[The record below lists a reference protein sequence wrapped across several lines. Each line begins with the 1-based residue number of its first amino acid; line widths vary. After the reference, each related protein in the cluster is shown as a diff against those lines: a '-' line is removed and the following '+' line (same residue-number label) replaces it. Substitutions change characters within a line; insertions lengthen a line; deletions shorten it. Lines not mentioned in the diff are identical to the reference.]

1 MVTFI
6 SYAKKTFVSILLF
19 GIVVLILEIISISSV
34 FPVVYSINDENFY
47 EKFIFLNNF
56 KEFFSQ
62 NQFNFSLVLLLALF
76 LVITLKN
83 SLMTYFYWLESKFI
97 IQTQEKLSKNLYNNL
112 LNQDFTFHQNNNSAE
127 LITRIRTDS
136 IQIRE
141 AISAMFKLF
150 QSTIFIFG
158 ILIFLIIIEP
168 IGFAITFLVF
178 FLMGTTFNFLTSKKK
193 YRNRTSKTR
202 ARNFENKEVTR
213 ELWRN

>member
-1 MVTFI
+1 MKIIPLIWSLLSHTQ
-6 SYAKKTFVSILLF
+6 KKTFVSILLF

-34 FPVVYSINDENFY
+34 FPVVYSINDENFH
-47 EKFIFLNNF
+47 EKFIFLNDF

-62 NQFNFSLVLLLALF
+62 NQFNLSLVLLLALF
-76 LVITLKN
+76 LVVTLKN

-112 LNQDFTFHQNNNSAE
+112 LNQDFTYHQNNNSAE

-136 IQIRE
+136 LQIRE

-150 QSTIFIFG
+150 QSTIFILG

-168 IGFAITFLVF
+168 IGFAITFSVF
-178 FLMGTTFNFLTSKKK
+178 FFNGYDIQFSYVKKK
-193 YRNRTSKTR
+193 Y
-202 ARNFENKEVTR
+202 
-213 ELWRN
+213 

>member
-1 MVTFI
+1 MNIIPLIWSLLSHTQ
-6 SYAKKTFVSILLF
+6 KKTFVSILLF

-76 LVITLKN
+76 LVVTLKN

-150 QSTIFIFG
+150 QKHNIYFWNIDISNNYRTDRICNY
-158 ILIFLIIIEP
+158 
-168 IGFAITFLVF
+168 FLVF
-178 FLMGTTFNFLTSKKK
+178 FLMGTTFNFLTSKKV
-193 YRNRTSKTR
+193 SK
-202 ARNFENKEVTR
+202 
-213 ELWRN
+213 

>member
-1 MVTFI
+1 
-6 SYAKKTFVSILLF
+6 
-19 GIVVLILEIISISSV
+19 
-34 FPVVYSINDENFY
+34 
-47 EKFIFLNNF
+47 
-56 KEFFSQ
+56 
-62 NQFNFSLVLLLALF
+62 
-76 LVITLKN
+76 
-83 SLMTYFYWLESKFI
+83 MTYFYWLESKFI

-178 FLMGTTFNFLTSKKK
+178 FSISIKMNIIFT
-193 YRNRTSKTR
+193 NRH
-202 ARNFENKEVTR
+202 
-213 ELWRN
+213 